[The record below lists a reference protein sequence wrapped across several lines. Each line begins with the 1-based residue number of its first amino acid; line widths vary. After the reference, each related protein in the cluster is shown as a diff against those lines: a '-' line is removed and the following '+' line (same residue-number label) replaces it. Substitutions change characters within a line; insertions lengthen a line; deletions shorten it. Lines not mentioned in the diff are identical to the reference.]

1 MLISPVIVLNVN
13 NSGSLG
19 FSSTRRDYHVHLDC
33 HVMTTDTQYVYI
45 MCMACYDYLLIL
57 DGEDGVLT
65 PVVDGILTPV
75 VVCVLTPVVD
85 GVPTPVVVC
94 VLTPVVVCV
103 VCEEDIGAE
112 SLTGFDSVER

>member
-1 MLISPVIVLNVN
+1 
-13 NSGSLG
+13 
-19 FSSTRRDYHVHLDC
+19 
-33 HVMTTDTQYVYI
+33 MTTDTQYVYI
-45 MCMACYDYLLIL
+45 MCMACYEYLLIL

-65 PVVDGILTPV
+65 PVVDG
-75 VVCVLTPVVD
+75 
-85 GVPTPVVVC
+85 

>member
-1 MLISPVIVLNVN
+1 M
-13 NSGSLG
+13 
-19 FSSTRRDYHVHLDC
+19 C

-57 DGEDGVLT
+57 DGEDS
-65 PVVDGILTPV
+65 
-75 VVCVLTPVVD
+75 VLTPVVD
-85 GVPTPVVVC
+85 GV
-94 VLTPVVVCV
+94 LTPVVLCV

>member
-1 MLISPVIVLNVN
+1 
-13 NSGSLG
+13 
-19 FSSTRRDYHVHLDC
+19 
-33 HVMTTDTQYVYI
+33 MTTDTQYVYI

-65 PVVDGILTPV
+65 PVVDS
-75 VVCVLTPVVD
+75 VLTPVVD
-85 GVPTPVVVC
+85 G

-103 VCEEDIGAE
+103 VCEEDIGAD